1 MLEGGRIQD
10 HLFHNIQNYYCTI
23 LFIGYCAPGTLGNRL
38 LRGDPIVRLRG
49 RDLMVY
55 ASIKQ
60 TDLLS
65 GHGDHQDL
73 LNTVTTQSPQQLKNI
88 FLVHGERKSM
98 ESLQSALTE
107 LNYKCD
113 IAIKGYKYTL

>member
-1 MLEGGRIQD
+1 
-10 HLFHNIQNYYCTI
+10 
-23 LFIGYCAPGTLGNRL
+23 
-38 LRGDPIVRLRG
+38 
-49 RDLMVY
+49 MVY